1 MRDKTEKNMFTS
13 NGYALLIGIDDYS
26 AYDASVGQAKGTS
39 DLPGGR
45 NDVRAFWRI
54 CLDLGIQP
62 ENIRVLTSPEL
73 KHDELE
79 GAKNANFGPATE
91 SEILKQVDW
100 LAQKLGAEAKP
111 SGLLA
116 YTGHG
121 DYSEA
126 KGLVLCPTDVAG
138 DDLDHAIPFS
148 TLQSKLASKDAA
160 ANLTVVLDT
169 CHSGTGAKPQQ
180 GGWQVASLR
189 NRRIVASTLKSAAR
203 DMPGGRVL
211 AASSVEQSAY
221 QAKFSGV
228 YQGAFSWAIG
238 SVLEQWKLVQE
249 GENVRVT
256 ISYEELRSRAE
267 ALLKSLSFPQ
277 TPQLQAAPEVEKL
290 SFFHQGLTAH
300 ADETSKEPDA
310 QPIIQQLDPGTKDYN
325 IYSMTYT
332 AGSTT
337 STSKTLSARTTYNT
351 GTVTF
356 TADNEYWSMTSTFNG
371 HVNSPASGA
380 TLELDGSAGSQDWPH
395 SGGVSGFPVSGALA
409 MFKMPATIPANSWV
423 QTTNPPSGTFI
434 MNTSTTSN
442 AGIEFNLTAP
452 VPPSTTWSG
461 NITWYVLARNSPTG
475 FVLAAGSDTT
485 FTEGTA
491 PSPATNYS
499 WYKAVLTPSAP

>member
-1 MRDKTEKNMFTS
+1 MLTS
-13 NGYALLIGIDDYS
+13 NGYALLIGVDDYS
-26 AYDASVGQAKGTS
+26 AYDASVGLAKGTS
-39 DLPGGR
+39 DLPGGL

-62 ENIRVLTSPEL
+62 ENIRVLTSPAL
-73 KHDELE
+73 KPGELE
-79 GAKNANFGPATE
+79 GSKPVNFGPATE
-91 SEILKQVDW
+91 SEILANVDW

-121 DYSEA
+121 DYAEA
-126 KGLVLCPTDVAG
+126 KGLVLCPTDVSG

-148 TLQSKLASKDAA
+148 ALQSKLTSAHAA
-160 ANLTVVLDT
+160 DNLTVVLDT
-169 CHSGTGAKPQQ
+169 CHSGTGQKPQK
-180 GGWQVASLR
+180 GGWQIASLR
-189 NRRIVASTLKSAAR
+189 NRPIAIPPSIRAAR
-203 DMPGGRVL
+203 DVPGGRVL
-211 AASSVEQSAY
+211 TASSVEQSAY
-221 QAKFSGV
+221 QARFSGV
-228 YQGAFSWAIG
+228 YRGAFSWAIG
-238 SVLEQWKLVQE
+238 AVLEQWKLVQE

-256 ISYEELRSRAE
+256 ISYQELRNRAE

-277 TPQLQAAPEVEKL
+277 TPQLQAAPEVEAL

-310 QPIIQQLDPGTKDYN
+310 QPVIQQLDPGFKGYN

-332 AGSTT
+332 AGLTV

-356 TADNEYWSMTSTFNG
+356 TADNEYWSMTSTFTG

-380 TLELDGSAGSQDWPH
+380 TLQLNGSAGTQDWPH
-395 SGGVSGFPVSGALA
+395 SGGVSGFPVSGALT
-409 MFKMPATIPANSWV
+409 MFKMPATIPSSSWV
-423 QTTNPPSGTFI
+423 QTSNPPSGTFI
-434 MNTSTTSN
+434 QSTSTTDN

-461 NITWYVLARNSPTG
+461 NITWYVLARNTPTG
-475 FVLAAGSDTT
+475 FVLAAGSNTT

-491 PSPATNYS
+491 PTPATNYS
-499 WYKAVLTPSAP
+499 WYKVVLTPSAP